1 MIEKV
6 ALGKRTWDIS
16 KEYVKPLEGSIW
28 KVKSPGEGKKKIRSV
43 PPRSK
48 DIMFTFH
55 ISRHFSEKIRTFTSP
70 INRAKLTSYL
80 HLGKKFSK

>member
-28 KVKSPGEGKKKIRSV
+28 KVKSPGEGKKKIWSV
-43 PPRSK
+43 PP
-48 DIMFTFH
+48 
-55 ISRHFSEKIRTFTSP
+55 
-70 INRAKLTSYL
+70 
-80 HLGKKFSK
+80 

>member
-43 PPRSK
+43 PP
-48 DIMFTFH
+48 
-55 ISRHFSEKIRTFTSP
+55 
-70 INRAKLTSYL
+70 
-80 HLGKKFSK
+80 